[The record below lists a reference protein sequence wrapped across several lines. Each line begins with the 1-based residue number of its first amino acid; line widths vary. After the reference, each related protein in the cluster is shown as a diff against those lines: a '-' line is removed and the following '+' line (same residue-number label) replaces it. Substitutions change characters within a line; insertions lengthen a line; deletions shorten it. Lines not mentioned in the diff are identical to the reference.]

1 MFSLK
6 KWNLDEYKEA
16 LREISDP
23 VERMNQIN
31 ATYRMTFI
39 EKDLSELY
47 SSDNKKSDSQNKL
60 IQDRYIKFEAWALNE
75 IESIKIEFSNEIK
88 NKKKKAWKGHES
100 LPFPVVWNRES
111 YNEIEPEVTRAGK
124 KKEWIDWLLKNLR
137 EGSGKHWTYERWL
150 LNAVDNEDYYL
161 QYAVYGYEVDCP
173 SMMLGEIE
181 DQFIDFLFNVKNILS
196 LKDEKKR
203 KRAIDREPIEIE
215 SKELEKIIL
224 RTMKFRRSKGMS
236 LNWNQVLRD
245 LKNHTGEGQRIE
257 LSEIPAPDESMKEGI
272 SLYIDG

>member
-39 EKDLSELY
+39 EKDLSELD

-88 NKKKKAWKGHES
+88 NKKAWKGHES

-111 YNEIEPEVTRAGK
+111 YNEI
-124 KKEWIDWLLKNLR
+124 
-137 EGSGKHWTYERWL
+137 S
-150 LNAVDNEDYYL
+150 
-161 QYAVYGYEVDCP
+161 
-173 SMMLGEIE
+173 
-181 DQFIDFLFNVKNILS
+181 
-196 LKDEKKR
+196 R
-203 KRAIDREPIEIE
+203 K
-215 SKELEKIIL
+215 
-224 RTMKFRRSKGMS
+224 
-236 LNWNQVLRD
+236 
-245 LKNHTGEGQRIE
+245 
-257 LSEIPAPDESMKEGI
+257 
-272 SLYIDG
+272 